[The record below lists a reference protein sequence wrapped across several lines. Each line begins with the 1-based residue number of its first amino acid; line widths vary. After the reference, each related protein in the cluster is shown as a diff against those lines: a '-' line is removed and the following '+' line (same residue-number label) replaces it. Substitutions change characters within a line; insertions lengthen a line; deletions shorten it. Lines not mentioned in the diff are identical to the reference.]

1 MNLSIDRKKIA
12 IEKKEA
18 EVKYIKELQR
28 NKFKKI
34 DTNRN
39 FELSVDEIL
48 NFYQGQKS
56 KKTSKTVNG
65 RLSFY
70 AYNDGKIT
78 SEEFLNDPDWKLG
91 WARIEEYEV
100 SAEYRSVENV
110 N

>member
-1 MNLSIDRKKIA
+1 MNLSIDGKKIA

-56 KKTSKTVNG
+56 KKNK
-65 RLSFY
+65 
-70 AYNDGKIT
+70 
-78 SEEFLNDPDWKLG
+78 
-91 WARIEEYEV
+91 
-100 SAEYRSVENV
+100 
-110 N
+110 